1 MRLAASL
8 PLCYDESGGRRFLV
22 KKRCFCIFLTL
33 VTVLCLC
40 APAFADMGPKPRIVL
55 RAENE
60 PDGLYYVDLLVED
73 EGRNHALDPEGYD
86 ETMLAALREYQ
97 DGAWHAARTTGTNVP
112 LFGDITGTETDH
124 GREFTFSYIPPQ
136 RYRVILVTEDGSV
149 RVSEEVYERARF
161 FETMT
166 LDCDTMTLT
175 PYYDIPFA
183 KIAQQLFAT
192 LVPTL
197 LIEGLLLVLFG
208 LARNRRNL
216 LCFLWT
222 NLATQLV
229 LTVFLSYTL
238 PRAGLVIANL
248 LLIPVLELIILIAET
263 VVYRRFLTG
272 RSKARCTLYGVTANL
287 ASWLLGV
294 WLMFEFP
301 IWG

>member
-1 MRLAASL
+1 MMR
-8 PLCYDESGGRRFLV
+8 
-22 KKRCFCIFLTL
+22 RCWLR
-33 VTVLCLC
+33 C
-40 APAFADMGPKPRIVL
+40 ANIRTAHGTPR
-55 RAENE
+55 A
-60 PDGLYYVDLLVED
+60 P
-73 EGRNHALDPEGYD
+73 
-86 ETMLAALREYQ
+86 RE
-97 DGAWHAARTTGTNVP
+97 RTFP

-229 LTVFLSYTL
+229 LTGVSLVYA
-238 PRAGLVIANL
+238 AGAQ
-248 LLIPVLELIILIAET
+248 
-263 VVYRRFLTG
+263 G
-272 RSKARCTLYGVTANL
+272 S
-287 ASWLLGV
+287 SS
-294 WLMFEFP
+294 P
-301 IWG
+301 ICF